1 MIEIN
6 RTLRKELSRRTPT
19 AGTHTRPE
27 KAKYSVDA
35 NPAAVATPLSGI
47 LVFAGF
53 MLVLFGIVSWLL

>member
-1 MIEIN
+1 MIEMK
-6 RTLRKELSRRTPT
+6 RLPRRELSRRTPT
-19 AGTHTRPE
+19 AGTYTRPE
-27 KAKYSVDA
+27 KAKYTVDA